1 MKNSLFIV
9 LFIINIIMSL
19 TFGIFGIEIGLGS
32 VFLQL
37 NHIAR
42 PFVCG
47 NDELEVVQ
55 HVDRFVPGET
65 LYSISAYCV
74 DSTTGDKEDVTNS
87 VQLVAG
93 VIYSVIL
100 FVVFTGLIFKYRDT
114 LESKIAISRGLPV
127 QTMRN
132 ERPSRVEKK
141 LRKLKKLR
149 ESNLISEDDYQK
161 KKDEILD
168 DL

>member
-1 MKNSLFIV
+1 MKNSFFIV
-9 LFIINIIMSL
+9 LFIINISMSL
-19 TFGIFGIEIGLGS
+19 IFGIFVIEIGLGS
-32 VFLQL
+32 VYLQL
-37 NHIAR
+37 NQVAA

-47 NDELEVVQ
+47 NDDLEVEQ
-55 HVDRFVPGET
+55 HIDRFVPGET

-74 DSTTGDKEDVTNS
+74 DSTSGDKEDVTNS

-100 FVVFTGLIFKYRDT
+100 FVVITGLIFKYRDT
-114 LESKIAISRGLPV
+114 LEHKLAMSRGLPGQV
-127 QTMRN
+127 MRN

-168 DL
+168 KL